1 MQHNVIALLQEL
13 RAYALGKGIQAAI
26 FYHEEESYL
35 MRFANSAISLNT
47 NEHLVRLQISVFDGN
62 RRADTMLLADPGQI
76 EPLKRGIDV
85 AAEMA
90 GFAEPLSY
98 TPSIPVYPESVI
110 DMQAYDPFLACITN
124 AERLEFF
131 NTLARGLE
139 TEELKLSGVFS
150 NGITTTAQIS
160 TESEHTQYF
169 ACTDASI
176 TAVLSHQTLKWEVNA
191 LQSAQAKTD
200 LDPERLRG
208 ELAFLVRQYSEQ
220 PAVQLPLGK
229 YTVVFGAAAV
239 GDVLDMLNWF
249 GPNGGMMKRGYSF
262 LSEAQLGKQVFSPL
276 FTLTDDPRCL
286 PTYPVSRDLMGKRRE
301 RFPLFEAGVLKAFF
315 WNQDDADEFGAEPTG
330 HSVYHNNL
338 VLSGGEK
345 ALGSLEELAA
355 LPREEDILYIP
366 YLHYMN
372 IVNPTAGILT
382 GSSRFGALLLRKDG
396 SVAVPYNV
404 RITQSFA
411 DLFGERLAW
420 LSREQCAYNVSNS
433 YGMRNPRAL
442 LVPRFLCVR
451 GIEISHSNSSY

>member
-1 MQHNVIALLQEL
+1 MQHNVIALLKEL
-13 RAYALGKGIQAAI
+13 RAYALVKGIQAAI

-47 NEHLVRLQISVFDGN
+47 NEHLVRLQISVYAGN
-62 RRADTMLLADPGQI
+62 KRADYLIIADPAQI
-76 EPLKRGIDV
+76 EPMKRAIDT

-90 GFAEPLSY
+90 SLAEPLSY
-98 TPSIPVYPESVI
+98 TPTVPVYDEDVI
-110 DMQAYDPFLACITN
+110 DMRAFDPFLAGTTN

-160 TESEHTQYF
+160 TESEHTQFF

-200 LDPERLRG
+200 LDPVALRS
-208 ELAFLVRQYSEQ
+208 ELVFLVKQYSEQ
-220 PAVQLPLGK
+220 PAIQLPLGK

-239 GDVLDMLNWF
+239 GDILDMFNWY

-262 LSEAQLGKQVFSPL
+262 LSEESLGKQVFSAR

-301 RFPLFEAGVLKAFF
+301 RFPLFEGGVLRAFL
-315 WNQDDADEFGAEPTG
+315 WEQDDADEFGAEATG
-330 HSVYHNNL
+330 HSLYHNNL
-338 VLSGGEK
+338 VLAGGEK
-345 ALGSLEELAA
+345 AVGSLEALAA
-355 LPREEDILYIP
+355 LHFEEDILFIP

-372 IVNPTAGILT
+372 VVNPTAGIFT

-396 SVAVPYNV
+396 SVAVPFNV
-404 RITQSFA
+404 RVTQTFE
-411 DLFGERLAW
+411 DLFGERLEW
-420 LSREQCAYNVSNS
+420 LSREQSAHNVSHS
-433 YGMRNPRAL
+433 YGLRNPRAV
-442 LVPRFLCVR
+442 LVPRFTCVK
-451 GIEISHSNSSY
+451 GVEISHSNSSY

>member
-13 RAYALGKGIQAAI
+13 RAYALEKGLKAAI

-47 NEHLVRLQISVFDGN
+47 NEHLVRFQIGVYDGN
-62 RRADTMLLADPGQI
+62 KRAETMLLADPGQI
-76 EPLKRGIDV
+76 EPLKRGIDT

-90 GFAEPLSY
+90 RLAQPLDY

-110 DMQAYDPFLACITN
+110 DMQAYDPFLAVTTN

-160 TESEHTQYF
+160 TESEHTQFF

-200 LDPERLRG
+200 LDPVALRS
-208 ELAFLVRQYSEQ
+208 ELVFLVKQYSEQ
-220 PAVQLPLGK
+220 PAIQLPLGK

-239 GDVLDMLNWF
+239 GDILDMFNWY

-262 LSEAQLGKQVFSPL
+262 LSEESLGKQVFSAR

-301 RFPLFEAGVLKAFF
+301 RFPLFEGGVLRAFL
-315 WNQDDADEFGAEPTG
+315 WEQDDADEFGAEPTG
-330 HSVYHNNL
+330 HTVYHNNF
-338 VLSGGEK
+338 VLAGGDK
-345 ALGSLEELAA
+345 SAASLEELAA
-355 LPREEDILYIP
+355 LPRDEDILYIP

-372 IVNPTAGILT
+372 IVNPTAGMLT
-382 GSSRFGALLLRKDG
+382 GSSRFGALLLRRDG
-396 SVAVPYNV
+396 TIAVPYNV
-404 RITQSFA
+404 RVTQTFE
-411 DLFGERLAW
+411 DLFGERLEW
-420 LSREQCAYNVSNS
+420 LSREQSAHNVSHS
-433 YGMRNPRAL
+433 YGMRNPRAV
-442 LVPRFLCVR
+442 LVPRFVCVK